1 MPDASPPQD
10 SRRSAALSLWAIGL
24 GYLIF
29 PISLK
34 FGFNLILLGIVL
46 ELFRRNLQSDWTFIR
61 TDPLAI
67 VLAASFFLALL
78 GASYSVASWDSG
90 INWTLTRYWKY
101 MVAIL
106 LIALMRNVEFRKIAI
121 YAFFAAISFIVVS
134 MYLSIWWQLPWSAT
148 KNLGFNQDHTVIG
161 DYITQN
167 LMVTLYILIGIHFAI
182 AAPSWAK
189 KACWLA
195 SAIFGVIAIFF
206 FSPGR
211 TGFLLTTF
219 AVSLFFLI
227 KIKSKYK
234 WLAPIFLTT
243 FAFTAYKTNEIIH
256 TRVNTGVQEART
268 AIAQISNSVQ
278 PDFSSIGA
286 RIYMWENTWK
296 LIKQRP
302 FFGWGLGSYKT
313 KWCEQVNYSS
323 WCNPAFSEHPHNQYL
338 MAWVELGLP
347 GVILLLLFIAI
358 PIRKAMQAPE
368 YAALMVSFIG
378 FFALDCF
385 FNGPLWVRMEYHFF
399 LLMIPVVY
407 SLAIHAKAD
416 TAPDLHQ
423 PRQGQRTPRP
433 HRGPARPPGLAGRA
447 PARRMVEAPATR

>member
-1 MPDASPPQD
+1 MPDASPTQD
-10 SRRSAALSLWAIGL
+10 NRRSAILSLWAVGL

-46 ELFRRNLQSDWTFIR
+46 ELFRRNLQSDWAYIR

-67 VLAASFFLALL
+67 VLAASFLLALL
-78 GASYSVASWDSG
+78 GASYSVASWDNG
-90 INWTLTRYWKY
+90 INWALTRYWKY
-101 MVAIL
+101 IVAIL
-106 LIALMRNVEFRKIAI
+106 LIALMRDIAFRKIAI
-121 YAFFAAISFIVVS
+121 YAFFASISFIVVS

-148 KNLGFNQDHTVIG
+148 KNLGFNQNHTVIG

-182 AAPSWAK
+182 DAPSWTK
-189 KACWLA
+189 KTFWLA
-195 SAIFGVIAIFF
+195 PAVFGTIAIFF

-211 TGFLLTTF
+211 TGYLLTTF

-227 KIKSKYK
+227 KIKSRYK
-234 WLAPIFLTT
+234 WLAPIFLTA
-243 FAFTAYKTNEIIH
+243 FAFTTYKTNETIH
-256 TRVNTGVQEART
+256 ARVNTGFQEART
-268 AIAQISNSVQ
+268 AIAQISNSVE
-278 PDFSSIGA
+278 PDLSSIGA
-286 RIYMWENTWK
+286 RIYMWEITWE

-302 FFGWGLGSYKT
+302 FFGWGLGSYKV

-323 WCNPAFSEHPHNQYL
+323 WCDPAFSEHPHNQYL

-347 GVILLLLFIAI
+347 GVILLLLFITI
-358 PIRKAMQAPE
+358 PARKAMQAPE

-385 FNGPLWVRMEYHFF
+385 FNGPLWVKMEYHFF

-416 TAPDLHQ
+416 TAPGLHQ
-423 PRQGQRTPRP
+423 S
-433 HRGPARPPGLAGRA
+433 
-447 PARRMVEAPATR
+447 